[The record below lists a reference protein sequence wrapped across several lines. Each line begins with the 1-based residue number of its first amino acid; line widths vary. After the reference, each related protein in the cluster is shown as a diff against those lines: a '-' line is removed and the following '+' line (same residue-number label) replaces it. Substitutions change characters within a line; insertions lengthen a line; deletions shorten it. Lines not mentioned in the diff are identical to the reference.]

1 MEARFEI
8 TFDDLMAL
16 QRNALKTTKSH
27 KKKDGLVRS

>member
-8 TFDDLMAL
+8 TFDDLMVL

-27 KKKDGLVRS
+27 KKKMV